1 MMCRSR
7 ASVRRFDRSNR
18 VASVRV
24 ESSVVSSRRRDEC
37 ASRCVS
43 GQPKPRTNHPID
55 PSHDDARSNGAR
67 ERQRR
72 ARTATRVVHP
82 HVIMSARKRYAVV
95 CAANFNRSMEAH
107 KVFADAGLD
116 VASFGAAPRVKL
128 PGASRDDP
136 NVYPFDD
143 ISYED
148 IASDLE
154 RQPSET
160 VANYEERGMFD
171 MLRRNAKIKPRPN
184 RWQTHS
190 DEETFDVVVCFEERV
205 FDLVVGDL
213 REKGKSARAALVVN
227 LDVRDSHGE
236 SVAAAPKA
244 LRLCEALEASE
255 DWECDVDDIM
265 EAFEA
270 AEGMRP
276 LYTVC
281 FY

>member
-1 MMCRSR
+1 M
-7 ASVRRFDRSNR
+7 SV
-18 VASVRV
+18 
-24 ESSVVSSRRRDEC
+24 
-37 ASRCVS
+37 
-43 GQPKPRTNHPID
+43 
-55 PSHDDARSNGAR
+55 DAR
-67 ERQRR
+67 
-72 ARTATRVVHP
+72 
-82 HVIMSARKRYAVV
+82 ARKRYAVV

-128 PGASRDDP
+128 PGASLDDP
-136 NVYPFDD
+136 NVYSFDD

-190 DEETFDVVVCFEERV
+190 DVETFDVVVCFEERV

-255 DWECDVDDIM
+255 DWQCDVDDIM